1 MIERI
6 SKSLALA
13 DEEDSLSTNGF
24 ALSVTS
30 LVTQIREAT
39 HRFAQFRRASGEAKS
54 FSTLM
59 DTLFYRSVLS
69 DIQRTPSS
77 VVDSAEP
84 LLDYL
89 IGVCELAPL
98 INYQFT
104 PDILLVVSGLMGN
117 GCGGG

>member
-39 HRFAQFRRASGEAKS
+39 HGFAQFRRASGEAKS

-89 IGVCELAPL
+89 IGVCVYA
-98 INYQFT
+98 N
-104 PDILLVVSGLMGN
+104 
-117 GCGGG
+117 